1 MPNNPV
7 LARLVLKHPSSL
19 CFLELNISF
28 MLSLIEL
35 SVLHLEER
43 TRQVQTY
50 QLNYWRDLSKG
61 IPVYTLSN
69 FVYLTK
75 I

>member
-1 MPNNPV
+1 MPTNPV

-50 QLNYWRDLSKG
+50 
-61 IPVYTLSN
+61 
-69 FVYLTK
+69 
-75 I
+75 